1 MECEGGKD
9 AAHVHALPH
18 KLPLL
23 SGYSAVS
30 CVAALLGCLCQ
41 QNQVLVG
48 CLTATAA
55 GSSLCLVRTAALSL
69 GCNPFVLG
77 EGLLLCWLQF
87 GRLFRVSGRRCLQR
101 LEAMACCRGSLCMCF
116 RTACSVSLLVRQPV
130 LLRNRCAVA
139 CFVCARR
146 AWSADGAD
154 RAECQLLWAC
164 AVEAFVGMCCEG
176 SASRSRSVV
185 AVVEHLR
192 CSGVQNPAACVC
204 AW

>member
-139 CFVCARR
+139 CLVCAKGVRGRR
-146 AWSADGAD
+146 MVLIGRSVSCCGHVLWK
-154 RAECQLLWAC
+154 LLWAC
-164 AVEAFVGMCCEG
+164 AVK
-176 SASRSRSVV
+176 
-185 AVVEHLR
+185 AVLAGA
-192 CSGVQNPAACVC
+192 GVWWP
-204 AW
+204 WWST